1 MTNLSSV
8 FPALAP
14 ALIAGCYLAMI
25 FFLRLL
31 DVCEREPIW
40 PVIQSLIAGSISF
53 AVTAAVMFPLGLR
66 LSSDLEIDN
75 ISYFVVSVLV
85 SGSTALLTQV
95 IAASRLMK
103 WNGMHFDTA
112 TDYLLYY
119 GSVGIG
125 FEMTEKLLL
134 NAINTSPS
142 PIFDYLSSGLYHTS
156 LLNANSI
163 PLVISVIGLGIF
175 FGKNSGLFK
184 TFNARSAGVGIV
196 LVAVSMYFIYLLGL
210 FLTTLGTGH
219 VLTGTRFAGSL
230 VAQAIGNLSLA
241 ILAGSF
247 SFAVLHDS
255 VILQDFGRKVM
266 LYVDGTED
274 IDSANIS
281 KKLDYFSRPTN
292 HIKSSSPVARW
303 MFSQDIESPYKNQ
316 DLTQY
321 GRIAVTSWKRSH
333 EDQQLFSKALKLL
346 EAA

>member
-1 MTNLSSV
+1 MTSLASS
-8 FPALAP
+8 FSILAP

-31 DVCEREPIW
+31 DVCEREPVW
-40 PVIQSLIAGSISF
+40 PVIQSLLAGSISF
-53 AVTAAVMFPLGLR
+53 AVTAAAMFPLGLR
-66 LSSDLEIDN
+66 LSSTLEIDN
-75 ISYFVVSVLV
+75 TSYFIVSVVV
-85 SGSTALLTQV
+85 SGSIALLTQV
-95 IAASRLMK
+95 FAASRLMK

-134 NAINTSPS
+134 NAINTSSNPV
-142 PIFDYLSSGLYHTS
+142 FDYLSSGLYHTS

-163 PLVISVIGLGIF
+163 PLVIAVIGLGIF
-175 FGKNSGLFK
+175 FQKNGALFK
-184 TFNARSAGVGIV
+184 TFNAASAGAVIILG
-196 LVAVSMYFIYLLGL
+196 AVSMYFIYLLGL

-219 VLTGTRFAGSL
+219 VLTGTRFSGSL
-230 VAQAIGNLSLA
+230 VAQAIGNLSVA

-247 SFAVLHDS
+247 AFAVLHDS
-255 VILQDFGRKVM
+255 VILQDFGQKVM
-266 LYVDGTED
+266 LFAESSED
-274 IDSANIS
+274 LESGNIS

-316 DLTQY
+316 DLNQY
-321 GRIAVTSWKRSH
+321 GRLAVTSWKRSH
-333 EDQQLFSKALKLL
+333 EDHELLSQALILL
-346 EAA
+346 ESA